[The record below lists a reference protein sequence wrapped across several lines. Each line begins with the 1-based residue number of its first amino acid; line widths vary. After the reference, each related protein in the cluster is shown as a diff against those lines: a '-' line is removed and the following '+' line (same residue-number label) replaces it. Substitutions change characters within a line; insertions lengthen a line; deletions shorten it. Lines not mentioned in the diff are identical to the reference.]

1 MNLGTYK
8 NGGNYLLNT
17 YGISAILTIL
27 LSFLTTL
34 TLGKF
39 LIPFLHKL
47 KYGQTILEIG
57 PSWHK
62 SKQGTPTMGG
72 IMFIAGTIIA
82 TVAGVFM
89 YYSLSAHR
97 GIEVFE
103 TPLMITKIFAGLGMA
118 VSYGIVGIMDDM
130 VKIRNK
136 QNAGLTPK
144 QKLVLQFGIL
154 GCYFLVLHIVNRISG
169 GLELTIVNIPFMGN
183 INFGIFYWIIM
194 ALIAVGIVNAANLT
208 DGIDGLSASVAFFI
222 AVFYMIIANISGM
235 FGISLEAAA
244 LAGACLGF
252 LFWNFY
258 PAKIFMGDTGSLFL
272 GGMVCALGLGTGMYI
287 PMIVLSFVY
296 ISEMFSVILQVIYF
310 KVTHGK
316 RLFKMSPIHHHFEMC
331 GWSEVKICAVFSV
344 ATIIL
349 GIISTLMVVYGM

>member
-1 MNLGTYK
+1 M
-8 NGGNYLLNT
+8 NT
-17 YGISAILTIL
+17 YGISAITTIL
-27 LSFLTTL
+27 LSFLITII
-34 TLGKF
+34 LGKF

-62 SKQGTPTMGG
+62 NKQGTPTMGG
-72 IMFIAGTIIA
+72 IMFIVGTVIA
-82 TVAGVFM
+82 TAVGVGM
-89 YYSLSAHR
+89 YYFVSIKN
-97 GIEVFE
+97 GIKVFE

-130 VKIRNK
+130 VKIRQK

-144 QKLVLQFGIL
+144 QKLILQFGIL
-154 GCYFLVLHIVNRISG
+154 GCYFLVLHVVNSMSG
-169 GLELTIVNIPFMGN
+169 GSALTWVNIPFFGN
-183 INFGIFYWIIM
+183 VNLGIFYWIIM
-194 ALIAVGIVNAANLT
+194 ALVVVGIVNAANLT

-272 GGMVCALGLGTGMYI
+272 GGMVCALGMGMGMHV
-287 PMIVLSFVY
+287 PMIILSFVY
-296 ISEMFSVILQVIYF
+296 ISEMFSVILQVMYF
-310 KVTHGK
+310 KATHGK

-331 GWSEVKICAVFSV
+331 GWSETKICAVFSI
-344 ATIIL
+344 ATIVL
-349 GIISTLMVVYGM
+349 GIISTLMVIYLM